1 MRNIVVASQES
12 VGHRLVPER
21 RIFRHIFQLSSR
33 IFQLPEQD
41 VSLGC
46 IRTRT
51 RNIRKLTGSSPP
63 VDALHLAAVF
73 AQIYDQEASLVCAL
87 MRQHHSCSETLA
99 GEKISR
105 LAPLAQRATRLT
117 LIPVRIFNNTP
128 ITAFIGPPATGTP
141 SAIGNANSRA
151 TVVKS

>member
-1 MRNIVVASQES
+1 MRNIVVTSQES

-63 VDALHLAAVF
+63 IDALHLAVVF

-87 MRQHHSCSETLA
+87 RRQHHSCSETLA
-99 GEKISR
+99 SDKDQNLHHWHREPQDSHR
-105 LAPLAQRATRLT
+105 FQSESST
-117 LIPVRIFNNTP
+117 TP
-128 ITAFIGPPATGTP
+128 QSAFIGPPATGTP
-141 SAIGNANSRA
+141 SAMGNANSRA